1 MHVFQPE
8 NRFMYEKQQNFLS
21 TAKSGI
27 FNYDNS
33 EKDKQKTIKKKST
46 DKNKQIYQ

>member
-8 NRFMYEKQQNFLS
+8 NRFMYEKQENFLS

-33 EKDKQKTIKKKST
+33 EKDKQKKKMHGR
-46 DKNKQIYQ
+46 KQANLSIV